1 MLIRKVFL
9 LLLLI
14 PAFTQAQRSFSLL
27 VIPEGKDSSF
37 LSRNF
42 SYRNAFG
49 DTSARQ
55 KELGLLLNKLNSG
68 GYLEAGY
75 SSYSYDGN
83 KLTARLTIGA
93 LWEWATLQNGN
104 VDEVILNRIGFK
116 ERLYE
121 NRPFEPLQITRLT
134 ESILDYCENNGYPF
148 ASVRLDSFG
157 VSEQKLSA
165 KIFLDK
171 NKLVTIDSL
180 SIVGDAKIAKAY
192 LANYLGFRFPSI
204 YREDVISRIS
214 SKLRE
219 LPFCAETKPPQ
230 VLFNADHSAITLFLN
245 KKNASRFDF
254 ILGVLPNSNSTGKL
268 LITGEG
274 QLNMVNPFGRG
285 ESVFLSFNQLQ
296 PRTTQAEL
304 RAEYPY
310 LFNMPFGVDG
320 DFSLYKNDTLYIDV
334 KEQIGLKYLFTGVNY
349 FRFYFRNASSSMLN
363 FDSAQ
368 VIATKQLPS
377 YLDYRTQY
385 YGLEYRLEKLDYRF
399 NPSRGW
405 NLSLSAEAGNRKVK
419 ENTAIIQLQDPAN
432 PEFDFSSLYDS
443 VATKEAQYIFR
454 TTLLRY
460 WPLTQ
465 RSVVMA
471 GYHGAVLISND
482 ILQNELFR
490 IGGFQLLRGF
500 DEQSIYAS
508 QYHVATL
515 EYHYLLGQNSFFFVF
530 TEGAFVQNQL
540 ASDEDDYPYSFGA
553 GMNFETK
560 AGIFT
565 MSYAVGAQQ
574 NNPVQFRSAK
584 IHFGY
589 VNYF

>member
-1 MLIRKVFL
+1 MPKVFL

-14 PAFTQAQRSFSLL
+14 PAFTQAQRSFSLV

-37 LSRNF
+37 LSRDF
-42 SYRNAFG
+42 SYRNTFG

-75 SSYSYDGN
+75 SSFSYDVN
-83 KLTARLTIGA
+83 RLTARLTIGA

-121 NRPFEPLQITRLT
+121 NRPFEPMQITRLT

-148 ASVRLDSFG
+148 ASVRLDSFS
-157 VSEQKLSA
+157 VSEQKLSG

-180 SIVGDAKIAKAY
+180 GIVGDAKIAKVY

-254 ILGVLPNSNSTGKL
+254 ILGVLPNSSSTGKL

-285 ESVFLSFNQLQ
+285 ESVFLSFSQLP

-310 LFNMPFGVDG
+310 LFNMPFGIDG

-368 VIATKQLPS
+368 VITSKQLPS
-377 YLDYRTQY
+377 YLDYQTQY

-443 VATKEAQYIFR
+443 VAAKEAQYLFR

-460 WPLTQ
+460 WSLTQ

-471 GYHGAVLISND
+471 GYRGAVLISND

-515 EYHYLLGQNSFFFVF
+515 EYHYLLSQNSFFFIF

-540 ASDEDDYPYSFGA
+540 ASDENDYPYSFGA
-553 GMNFETK
+553 GLNFETK

>member
-1 MLIRKVFL
+1 M
-9 LLLLI
+9 
-14 PAFTQAQRSFSLL
+14 
-27 VIPEGKDSSF
+27 
-37 LSRNF
+37 
-42 SYRNAFG
+42 
-49 DTSARQ
+49 
-55 KELGLLLNKLNSG
+55 
-68 GYLEAGY
+68 
-75 SSYSYDGN
+75 
-83 KLTARLTIGA
+83 
-93 LWEWATLQNGN
+93 
-104 VDEVILNRIGFK
+104 
-116 ERLYE
+116 
-121 NRPFEPLQITRLT
+121 
-134 ESILDYCENNGYPF
+134 
-148 ASVRLDSFG
+148 
-157 VSEQKLSA
+157 
-165 KIFLDK
+165 
-171 NKLVTIDSL
+171 
-180 SIVGDAKIAKAY
+180 
-192 LANYLGFRFPSI
+192 
-204 YREDVISRIS
+204 
-214 SKLRE
+214 
-219 LPFCAETKPPQ
+219 
-230 VLFNADHSAITLFLN
+230 
-245 KKNASRFDF
+245 
-254 ILGVLPNSNSTGKL
+254 
-268 LITGEG
+268 
-274 QLNMVNPFGRG
+274 
-285 ESVFLSFNQLQ
+285 
-296 PRTTQAEL
+296 
-304 RAEYPY
+304 
-310 LFNMPFGVDG
+310 
-320 DFSLYKNDTLYIDV
+320 YIDV

-540 ASDEDDYPYSFGA
+540 ASDENDYPYSFGA